1 MKALRLRSKRSAS
14 RLKWITSLVLASL
27 TKSPSSRMPVTPH
40 PWSASSRSKDSS
52 FPEAWAN
59 GSRFWC
65 KLKDDMQRFAETAE
79 AIGSTSSKLKKI
91 AFLADYLR
99 TLSEA
104 NLHAAAVFFTGRP
117 FALTDART
125 LNVGWS
131 ALVNAVQDLS
141 GASDEDIHEIY
152 LDRGD
157 LGEMAER
164 LLASPI
170 GARPAAL
177 IDRAA
182 GEGPNPATIQS
193 KFADLVK
200 LSGASNKMPAVL
212 DLLRSLAPV
221 EVKYVIKIITGDL
234 RIGLKENTVEE
245 AIARAFNRPIDAV
258 RRANMVLGDIGE
270 TAVLAKRGELDKIAL
285 GLFRPVK
292 FMLATPADAEDEIF
306 ATFHGAFYVEDKY
319 DGIRGQLHLSD
330 GRAALYSRTLDDV
343 SHQFPEI
350 VEAAPALH
358 VGSLIVDG
366 EVVAFKDDQVLPFA
380 LLQKRLGR
388 KQPPASLIR
397 EIPVSLMI
405 FDILT
410 LDGRNLMD
418 EPLLERKTV
427 IEKIEWPAPL
437 RIAPFL
443 LLEARTQLE
452 PFFQQAALRRNEGLM
467 LKDAGSLYLPGKRGM
482 SWLKWKKALATLD
495 VVVTGVEFGH
505 GRRRDVLS
513 DYTFAVHHDGRL
525 LNIGKA
531 YSGLTDRE
539 IEDMTEFFK
548 QHTVQDYGRFRVV
561 EPNVILEVA
570 FNGIQKSNRHA
581 SGYALR
587 FPRIVRIRHDKTP
600 SEIDTLETVE
610 KLYNRHMGNSGS
622 GIRGMH
628 TEF

>member
-1 MKALRLRSKRSAS
+1 
-14 RLKWITSLVLASL
+14 
-27 TKSPSSRMPVTPH
+27 
-40 PWSASSRSKDSS
+40 
-52 FPEAWAN
+52 
-59 GSRFWC
+59 
-65 KLKDDMQRFAETAE
+65 MQRFAETAE

-245 AIARAFNRPIDAV
+245 AIARAFSRPIDAV

-388 KQPPASLIR
+388 KQPPAALTR

-427 IEKIEWPAPL
+427 IENIEWPAPL

-443 LLEARTQLE
+443 LLEARTELE

-628 TEF
+628 PEF